1 LIASIETAKP
11 ARCQVIVLALVL
23 GAYENRADKGLW
35 RYADRGVRLYLEFL
49 RELGHQLVPVE
60 LAALGELNSDDIDID
75 NPTAT
80 TEPDAQQQPE
90 AA

>member
-23 GAYENRADKGLW
+23 GAYENRADKDLW

-49 RELGHQLVPVE
+49 RELGNQLVPVE
-60 LAALGELNSDDIDID
+60 LAALGEIKSDDIDID
-75 NPTAT
+75 NHTAP
-80 TEPDAQQQPE
+80 TEPDAQEPAE